1 MPQLDILTFG
11 SQFFWFFVLF
21 NLFYFVTVKDAI
33 PTIYKILQ
41 ARSLAA
47 SLNTTDNNAK
57 SNTAQQNVSTSV
69 LQEYANLSSKYIA
82 NVALS
87 TKTRLNDNIK
97 PSALNA
103 KSKGFLTFNTK
114 YLRNVALR
122 QGQISILSRNK

>member
-41 ARSLAA
+41 TRSLAA
-47 SLNTTDNNAK
+47 NLNSTDTATK
-57 SNTAQQNVSTSV
+57 SNTVQQNTTV
-69 LQEYANLSSKYIA
+69 LQEYANMTSKYIN

-87 TKTRLNDNIK
+87 TKTRLQDNIK
-97 PSALNA
+97 PSTLSA

-122 QGQISILSRNK
+122 QGQIAILSKVK